1 MYLREKVGFTRAML
15 LIQDAP
21 ADELRG
27 LVRFVVDLLWGEGE
41 VTAQRGARRL
51 ERDKEWDCRDDLSE
65 IAIAICE
72 SSFNP
77 FPKAGQ

>member
-1 MYLREKVGFTRAML
+1 MYLRERVAFTRAML

-27 LVRFVVDLLWGEGE
+27 FVRFVVDLLWGEGE
-41 VTAQRGARRL
+41 VTAKRGARRL
-51 ERDKEWDCRDDLSE
+51 DFDKEWDCPDDLSE
-65 IAIAICE
+65 IAIAVFE

-77 FPKAGQ
+77 FPKAGP